1 MGVTVGVILEEIQ
14 ALYKQYHQPCFLY
27 LSSEIIKVWF
37 VFLGFLSF
45 LAYFCSALSNF
56 FCTFQIF
63 GSDASC
69 ASYLKVLIET
79 LFSQTTCLLTRI
91 QNFTSQ
97 PDIADDCFLL
107 ASRCIRYCPQL
118 FFPSPIFP
126 PLVDCSMV
134 GITVQHRST
143 LSLSLPLLT
152 CGRYRNSDLS
162 CYFLFPGRLPIPY

>member
-1 MGVTVGVILEEIQ
+1 ML
-14 ALYKQYHQPCFLY
+14 C
-27 LSSEIIKVWF
+27 LSRISL
-37 VFLGFLSF
+37 LG
-45 LAYFCSALSNF
+45 YFCLVLSNVF
-56 FCTFQIF
+56 YTFQIF

-79 LFSQTTCLLTRI
+79 LFSQTTFLLTKI
-91 QNFTSQ
+91 QDFTSQ

-134 GITVQHRST
+134 GVTVQHR
-143 LSLSLPLLT
+143 LSLSLSPPPSLNTCAAPLLT
-152 CGRYRNSDLS
+152 LS
-162 CYFLFPGRLPIPY
+162 LEFFTWIRRLYMVCNLCLWYFELSTCPIWIAP